1 MRSAVIICKVKD
13 DGENFIIQD
22 VNKATEL
29 IEKNNKVNIIGKNL
43 KEFINNNS
51 QIDLLKIIKQVWR
64 TGEPEKVAVNAEYRI
79 NNWRDNY
86 YIYRLC
92 LNQIVVIYDDIS
104 EIIEYQKKISENERI
119 MSEAIELENFKTK
132 FFANISHELRTPLNI
147 ILSAI
152 QIDML
157 MLEDEENLVNRKK
170 IINNINIEKQNCFR
184 LLRLINNLIDSTKL
198 DLRNIEPVMVNCDIV
213 NIIEDIS
220 QSVAKYISGNNLRL
234 IFDTN
239 IEEKIISCDLD
250 KVERIMLNLLSNS
263 IKFTEPGGSIF
274 VNIIDGDEFVTITV
288 EDTGIGIEENKLNV
302 IFDRFRQVDKSFSR
316 RNEGSGIGLSIVKS
330 LVEIQNGSISV
341 ESTLGLGTKFIIK
354 LPANKVT
361 GDNYNP
367 AKSKLSYEICNNRVE
382 KIKIEFSDIYKL
394 MDNMNFA

>member
-13 DGENFIIQD
+13 DGENFIIQN
-22 VNKATEL
+22 VNNATEL
-29 IEKNNKVNIIGKNL
+29 IEKDNKANIIGKNL

-51 QIDLLKIIKQVWR
+51 QIDLLEIIKQVWISGKPENVAIN
-64 TGEPEKVAVNAEYRI
+64 GEYKI

-86 YIYRLC
+86 YVYKLSS
-92 LNQIVVIYDDIS
+92 NQIVVIYDDIS

-119 MSEAIELENFKTK
+119 MSEAIELENFKTE

-157 MLEDEENLVNRKK
+157 MLEDKDNFFDRKK

-198 DLRNIEPVMVNCDIV
+198 DLRNIEPVMVNCNIV
-213 NIIEDIS
+213 NIVEEIS
-220 QSVAKYISGNNLRL
+220 QSVAKYISGNNLSL
-234 IFDTN
+234 TFDTN

-250 KVERIMLNLLSNS
+250 KIERIMLNLLSNS

-274 VNIIDGDEFVTITV
+274 VNFIDGDEFVTITV

-316 RNEGSGIGLSIVKS
+316 RNEGSGIGLSLVKS
-330 LVEIQNGSISV
+330 LVEIHNGSISV

-361 GDNYNP
+361 EDNYN
-367 AKSKLSYEICNNRVE
+367 AEKSKLSYEIFNNRVE

-394 MDNMNFA
+394 MDNMKFA